1 MDTLALTAKV
11 ITFQQGAG
19 LACIAGSLFAVQA
32 AWRQSPLG
40 QALVP
45 LSRAMA
51 WLVLCTVTLH
61 ALAYVFYPTFQDH
74 VEATVASLG
83 LQWLQGGE
91 IYPPLDTHHVNGLL
105 YGPALAE
112 VNALGMLTW
121 PSPIEG
127 AKLPGVLGF
136 LAALALLSL
145 RLLTHPSARLMLLW
159 AAPFGLF
166 LFFNRAEPFLLLCT
180 VVALWAAH
188 RIRLP
193 WLQWGALGC
202 LMGLASGFKLH
213 GAAYV
218 VMAWMAVAGV
228 NALHVKALVTVAM
241 AAALTFLLLFAPAG
255 VSLEGFFHYLQLAGK
270 HGLVARMVGENLL
283 FLLALWL
290 PLLAWRFSRANTA
303 PRHGEPT
310 DKIWLAVLLLQV
322 LLALV
327 AAKRGA
333 GLHHLIPLVPVNAWL
348 LQASLRTEEAPR
360 GGAWLL
366 HAMAISFALTTGW
379 KAAHEGQLMAR
390 TWHARAEARAELQ
403 QLGTTYP
410 GLVLASGST
419 TAGDV
424 LTHLRPLLQA
434 QGVPQIDYPAWLDL
448 QLSGISTRPVLEA
461 LTNCR
466 IPHLA
471 VARGEMPLRM
481 VSSYTQRALFD
492 EDIQKAVDARYVL
505 VTRHAWFD
513 VLRCSR
519 P

>member
-19 LACIAGSLFAVQA
+19 LACIAGSVFALQS
-32 AWRQSPLG
+32 AWRQPPLG
-40 QALVP
+40 QALAP
-45 LSRAMA
+45 LARVVA

-61 ALAYVFYPTFQDH
+61 ALAYVLYPTFQDH

-83 LQWLQGGE
+83 LQWLQGGD

-105 YGPALAE
+105 YGPGLAE
-112 VNALGMLTW
+112 VNALGMRIW

-136 LAALALLSL
+136 LVALALSL

-180 VVALWAAH
+180 VLALWTAE
-188 RIRLP
+188 RIRMP
-193 WLQWGALGC
+193 WLQWGVLGC
-202 LMGLASGFKLH
+202 LMGLASGLKLH

-218 VMAWMAVAGV
+218 AMAWLAVAGV
-228 NALHVKALVTVAM
+228 RALHVKALVTMAL

-255 VSLEGFFHYLQLAGK
+255 VSLGGFFHYLQLAGK
-270 HGLVARMVGENLL
+270 HGLVARMLGENLL

-290 PLLAWRFSRANTA
+290 PLLGWRFGRATTA
-303 PRHGEPT
+303 PRPEGHT
-310 DKIWLAVLLLQV
+310 TTWLAVLTLQV

-348 LQASLRTEEAPR
+348 LQASLRQENAPR

-366 HAMAISFALTTGW
+366 HAMALSFALTTGW
-379 KAAHEGQLMAR
+379 KSAHEAQLMAG
-390 TWHARAEARAELQ
+390 TWQARADARAELE
-403 QLGTTYP
+403 QLGKAYP

-434 QGVPQIDYPAWLDL
+434 QGVPQIDYPSWLDL

-461 LTNCR
+461 LSSCR

-471 VARGEMPLRM
+471 VARGELPFRM
-481 VSSYTQRALFD
+481 VSSYTQRALFE
-492 EDIQKAVDARYVL
+492 EDIQKAVDARYTL
-505 VTRHAWFD
+505 VKRHAWFD
-513 VLRCSR
+513 VLRCSH

>member
-1 MDTLALTAKV
+1 MDALALTAKV

-19 LACIAGSLFAVQA
+19 LACIAGGLFALQTH
-32 AWRQSPLG
+32 WRQ
-40 QALVP
+40 AP
-45 LSRAMA
+45 LSHALEPLTRVMA
-51 WLVLCTVTLH
+51 RLILCAVTLH
-61 ALAYVFYPTFQDH
+61 AVAYVAYPTFQDH

-83 LQWLQGGE
+83 LQWLRGGD
-91 IYPPLDTHHVNGLL
+91 IYPTLDTHHVNGLL

-112 VNALGMLTW
+112 ANALGMLIW

-136 LAALALLSL
+136 LVALLLSL
-145 RLLTHPSARLMLLW
+145 RLLSHPSARLMLLW

-180 VVALWAAH
+180 VLALWAVH
-188 RIRLP
+188 RMQRS

-213 GAAYV
+213 GALYV
-218 VMAWMAVAGV
+218 AMAWVAAAGV
-228 NALHVKALVTVAM
+228 SALQLRALATVAM
-241 AAALTFLLLFAPAG
+241 AALVTFMLLFAPAG
-255 VSLEGFFHYLQLAGK
+255 ADLIGFFNYLQLAGK
-270 HGLVARMVGENLL
+270 HGLVTRMVGENLL
-283 FLLALWL
+283 YVLALWL
-290 PLLAWRFSRANTA
+290 PLLGWRFTGAST
-303 PRHGEPT
+303 RHD
-310 DKIWLAVLLLQV
+310 DKQTTKTWVAVLLLQL

-348 LQASLRTEEAPR
+348 LQASLRTEDTPR
-360 GGAWLL
+360 AGAWLL
-366 HAMAISFALTTGW
+366 HAMAISFAVTAGW
-379 KAAHEGQLMAR
+379 KAADEGQLMAN
-390 TWHARAEARAELQ
+390 TWRDRANARAELQ
-403 QLGTTYP
+403 QLGKTYP

-419 TAGDV
+419 TAGDA
-424 LTHLRPLLQA
+424 LTHLRPVLQA

-448 QLSGISTRPVLEA
+448 QLSGTSTRPVLEA
-461 LTNCR
+461 LSSCR

-471 VARGEMPLRM
+471 VARGEMPFRM
-481 VSSYTQRALFD
+481 ISSYTQRALFD
-492 EDIQKAVDARYVL
+492 ETIQKTVDARYVL
-505 VTRHAWFD
+505 VKQNDWFD

>member
-19 LACIAGSLFAVQA
+19 LACIAGGLFALQA
-32 AWRQSPLG
+32 GWRQLHLG

-45 LSRAMA
+45 LARAMA
-51 WLVLCTVTLH
+51 WLVLCAVTLH
-61 ALAYVFYPTFQDH
+61 ALAYLFYPTFQDH

-112 VNALGMLTW
+112 VNALGMRIW

-136 LAALALLSL
+136 LAALALSL
-145 RLLTHPSARLMLLW
+145 RLLPHPSARLMLLW

-180 VVALWAAH
+180 VLALWVAH
-188 RIRLP
+188 RIRP
-193 WLQWGALGC
+193 SWLQWGAMGC

-218 VMAWMAVAGV
+218 AMAWVAVAGV
-228 NALHVKALVTVAM
+228 SALHVKALVTVAM

-255 VSLEGFFHYLQLAGK
+255 VGLAGFFHYLQLAGK

-283 FLLALWL
+283 YVLALWL
-290 PLLAWRFSRANTA
+290 PLLGWRFSRANTA
-303 PRHGEPT
+303 QRHDEHSAT
-310 DKIWLAVLLLQV
+310 TWLAVLLLQL

-348 LQASLRTEEAPR
+348 LQAAMRTEDAR
-360 GGAWLL
+360 RTGAWLV
-366 HAMAISFALTTGW
+366 HAMAISFALTAGW
-379 KAAHEGQLMAR
+379 KSAHESQHMAQ
-390 TWHARAEARAELQ
+390 TWHARASARAELQ
-403 QLGTTYP
+403 QLGTAYP

-419 TAGDV
+419 TAGDA

-448 QLSGISTRPVLEA
+448 QLSGTSTRPVLEA
-461 LTNCR
+461 LTRCH

-471 VARGEMPLRM
+471 VARGEMPFRM

-505 VTRHAWFD
+505 VERHAWFD
-513 VLRCSR
+513 VLRCAQ